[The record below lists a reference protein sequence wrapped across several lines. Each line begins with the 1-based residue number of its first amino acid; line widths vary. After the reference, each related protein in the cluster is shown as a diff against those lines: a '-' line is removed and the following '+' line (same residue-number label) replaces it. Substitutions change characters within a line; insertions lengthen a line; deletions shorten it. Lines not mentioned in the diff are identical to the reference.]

1 MNLFRPN
8 MYKKNIFE
16 IDYNKLKEQGIKCLV
31 FDLDNTLGLI
41 EHERCPLKT
50 KKLLK
55 KIQLVIII
63 SYLK

>member
-50 KKLLK
+50 KKL
-55 KIQLVIII
+55 
-63 SYLK
+63 